1 MTDGI
6 SGQVTSTSSS
16 ACREFT
22 RRPCHGQ
29 RELCANADV
38 DGVADVVDVV
48 DQVDIAKSISTALVM
63 LNENFVQMLMMMALL
78 ILWMSMTLM

>member
-6 SGQVTSTSSS
+6 SGRVTSTSSS

-38 DGVADVVDVV
+38 DGVADIVDVDDVDVV
-48 DQVDIAKSISTALVM
+48 EQVDIA
-63 LNENFVQMLMMMALL
+63 LN
-78 ILWMSMTLM
+78 

>member
-6 SGQVTSTSSS
+6 SGPVTSTSSS

-29 RELCANADV
+29 RELCANADD
-38 DGVADVVDVV
+38 DGVANIVDVDDVDVV
-48 DQVDIAKSISTALVM
+48 EQVDIA
-63 LNENFVQMLMMMALL
+63 LN
-78 ILWMSMTLM
+78 